1 MSGGADDAEARDGSG
16 NAADDKAPAGHGVA
30 LSLLQD
36 FLCAFSGDV
45 DCKMGA
51 GIDIDRGLVAH
62 AFAVFGFGG
71 GEVGREHLEHLL
83 LGGTIALLD

>member
-1 MSGGADDAEARDGSG
+1 M
-16 NAADDKAPAGHGVA
+16 
-30 LSLLQD
+30 
-36 FLCAFSGDV
+36 CAFSGDV